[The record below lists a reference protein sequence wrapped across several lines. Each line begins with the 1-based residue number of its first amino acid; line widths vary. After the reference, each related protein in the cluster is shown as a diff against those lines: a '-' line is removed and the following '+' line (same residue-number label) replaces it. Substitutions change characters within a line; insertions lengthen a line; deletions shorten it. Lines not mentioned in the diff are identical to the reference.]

1 MRTEVHVHGTILLRS
16 GTTAAQ
22 IEEALRPWLE
32 YIDEDGLADVKSV
45 HPDEPGIVFDR
56 KRRLLEVCWTGD
68 VGRSFHNKL
77 TEACNNLGPL
87 TEYASEVEV
96 TYYPDSG
103 EDEFYQFFVG
113 PSPEAIHEFRRQ
125 CVVEDINLMLA
136 RHLGK
141 PEVEQVTEL
150 VDLFDLGFA
159 EVEQV
164 TELVTRMFD
173 AHAPAKP
180 ATDAQGG
187 TGTSSTVIP
196 LHPRNRHL
204 H

>member
-1 MRTEVHVHGTILLRS
+1 MKTEVHVHGSIFLCKGVKLS
-16 GTTAAQ
+16 Q
-22 IEEALRPWLE
+22 IELALRPWLD
-32 YIDEDGLADVKSV
+32 YADADHISDAKSL
-45 HPDEPGIVFDR
+45 EREESGIVFDAR
-56 KRRLLEVCWTGD
+56 ERVVSICWTGE

-77 TEACNNLGPL
+77 TEACNSLGPL

-113 PSPEAIHEFRRQ
+113 PSAEAIYEFRLQ
-125 CVVEDINLMLA
+125 CVVEDLHHMLS

-141 PEVEQVTEL
+141 G
-150 VDLFDLGFA
+150 D
-159 EVEQV
+159 VEQV
-164 TELVTRMFD
+164 TELVTRMFN
-173 AHAPAKP
+173 AQAPAKP
-180 ATDAQGG
+180 TASTQGAL
-187 TGTSSTVIP
+187 GTSSTVIP